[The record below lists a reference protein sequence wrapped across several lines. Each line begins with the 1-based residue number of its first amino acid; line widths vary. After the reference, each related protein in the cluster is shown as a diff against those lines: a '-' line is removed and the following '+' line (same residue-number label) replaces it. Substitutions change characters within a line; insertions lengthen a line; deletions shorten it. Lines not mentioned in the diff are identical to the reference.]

1 MAEQDDVMSPIGMVK
16 VLEQELAGRQVL
28 LQRLQ
33 DYHDGKHRLA
43 FTSQKFRDAFGG
55 MFSAFA
61 DNWCQLVVDAVEE
74 RLNVEG
80 FRYGADPKSDK
91 DAWLIWQANG
101 LDAESQLAHSEAL
114 IKGDAYAI
122 VWGDDEGNPKIS
134 IESPRDVVVAF
145 APGNRKKRVAALK
158 RWRDD
163 DGYHCTLF
171 TADFV
176 YKFDKDDNSVN
187 ADWKPAMTTTEPWP
201 LPNPLGIVP
210 VVPITNR
217 ASLTSSYGVSEFLNV
232 IPQQDAVNKLVADML
247 IASEYIA
254 YPQRYVTGMEIPI
267 DENTGRAIAPFNI
280 SADKLLVAEDPA
292 AKFGS
297 LTAGDLQ
304 NYVTGIET
312 LVQHIASQ
320 TRTPPHYFYLNG
332 NFPSGDAIKS
342 AETGLVAK
350 TRRKMRFF
358 GESWEEVMRLC
369 FKVLNDPRGDVTT
382 TETVWADPEYR
393 SEAELADALLKR
405 SAIGV
410 PRQQLWED
418 AGYSQ
423 TQIARFQS
431 MEAGDILNQALAA
444 QPQTTAV
451 SPVGTVEP
459 VPVTPLKPEEPKQ

>member
-1 MAEQDDVMSPIGMVK
+1 MDITEALRLVEI
-16 VLEQELAGRQVL
+16 LEQELAGRQTT
-28 LQRLQ
+28 LQRLA

-43 FTSQKFRDAFGG
+43 FTSQKFREAFGG

-80 FRYGADPKSDK
+80 FRYGTDPNADG
-91 DAWLIWQANG
+91 DAWKIWQANG

-114 IKGDAYAI
+114 IKGDSFAI

-145 APGNRKKRVAALK
+145 KPGNRKHRVAALK
-158 RWRDD
+158 RWT
-163 DGYHCTLF
+163 DGDETHATLF
-171 TADFV
+171 TSDFV
-176 YKFDKDDNSVN
+176 WKFEKANK
-187 ADWKPAMTTTEPWP
+187 ADGKWLPDIDPNEAWP
-201 LPNPLGIVP
+201 LPNPLGVVP
-210 VVPITNR
+210 VVPLTNR
-217 ASLTSSYGVSEFLNV
+217 ASLTSAYGVSEFLTV

-247 IASEYIA
+247 IASEFIA
-254 YPQRYVTGMEIPI
+254 YPQRYVTGLEVQV
-267 DENTGRAIAPFNI
+267 DEVTGRAIAPFNV
-280 SADKLLVAEDPA
+280 ALDKLLVAEDPA

-297 LTAGDLQ
+297 LSAGDLN
-304 NYVTGIET
+304 NYVQGIEL

-320 TRTPPHYFYLNG
+320 TRTPPHYFYLSG

-358 GESWEEVMRLC
+358 GEGWEEVMRLS
-369 FKVLNDPRGDVTT
+369 FKVLGDPRGDIIDA
-382 TETVWADPEYR
+382 ETIWADPEYR
-393 SEAELADALLKR
+393 SESELADALIKR

-418 AGYSQ
+418 AGYTQ
-423 TQIARFQS
+423 TQISRFKAF
-431 MEAGDILNQALAA
+431 EAEDTLSNLLAPA
-444 QPQTTAV
+444 PQVAPASPQTPLG
-451 SPVGTVEP
+451 SPN
-459 VPVTPLKPEEPKQ
+459 TPAGE

>member
-1 MAEQDDVMSPIGMVK
+1 MVK
-16 VLEQELAGRQVL
+16 TLEQELAGRQVL

-33 DYHDGKHRLA
+33 DYHDGRHRLA

-80 FRYGADPKSDK
+80 FRHGNDPKSDA
-91 DAWLIWQANG
+91 DAWQIWQRNG

-122 VWGDDEGNPKIS
+122 VWGDADGQPKVS

-145 APGNRKKRVAALK
+145 APGDRKTRVAALK

-163 DGYHCTLF
+163 DGMHATLF
-171 TADFV
+171 TPDFV
-176 YKFDKDDNSVN
+176 FKFEKDDSANG
-187 ADWKPAMTTTEPWP
+187 DWLPDTEDGMPWP
-201 LPNPLGIVP
+201 MPNPLGVVP

-217 ASLTSSYGVSEFLNV
+217 GSLTSAYGVSEFLNV
-232 IPQQDAVNKLVADML
+232 IPQQDAVNKLLADML
-247 IASEYIA
+247 VASEFIA

-267 DENTGRAIAPFNI
+267 DENTGRATAPFNV
-280 SADKLLVAEDPA
+280 SLDKLLIAEDPA

-297 LTAGDLQ
+297 LSAGDLG

-320 TRTPPHYFYLNG
+320 TRTPPHYFFLGG

-350 TRRKMRFF
+350 SRRKMRFF

-369 FKVLNDPRGDVTT
+369 FKVLGDPRGDLQDS
-382 TETVWADPEYR
+382 ETIWADPEYR
-393 SEAELADALLKR
+393 SEAELADALIKR

-410 PRQQLWED
+410 PQQQLWED

-423 TQIARFQS
+423 TQISRFKAMQAED
-431 MEAGDILNQALAA
+431 MLNQALAA
-444 QPQTTAV
+444 PAQAPLGSPA
-451 SPVGTVEP
+451 SPVAPPAVAPAP
-459 VPVTPLKPEEPKQ
+459 VGEGQAS

>member
-1 MAEQDDVMSPIGMVK
+1 LAETDDTSSPLGMVK
-16 VLEQELAGRQVL
+16 TLEQELGSRQVM

-55 MFSAFA
+55 MFSSFA
-61 DNWCQLVVDAVEE
+61 DNWMQLVVDAVEE

-80 FRYGADPKSDK
+80 FRYGTDPKSDK
-91 DAWLIWQANG
+91 DAWLIWQANC

-122 VWGDDEGNPKIS
+122 VWGDDEGNPKVS

-145 APGNRKKRVAALK
+145 EPGNRKRRIAALK
-158 RWRDD
+158 KWRDD
-163 DGYHCTLF
+163 DGFHATLF
-171 TADFV
+171 TENFV
-176 YKFDKDDNSVN
+176 YKFDKDDRDVN
-187 ADWKPAMTTTEPWP
+187 GDWKPALTTSEPWP
-201 LPNPLGIVP
+201 LPNPMGEVP
-210 VVPITNR
+210 VVPLTNR
-217 ASLTSSYGVSEFLNV
+217 ASLTSHYGVSEFLNA
-232 IPQQDAVNKLVADML
+232 IPIQDAVNKLVADML
-247 IASEYIA
+247 IASEYISF
-254 YPQRYVTGMEIPI
+254 PQRYVTGMEIPI
-267 DENTGRAIAPFNI
+267 DENTGRPIAPFNI
-280 SADKLLVAEDPA
+280 ASDRLLVAEDPA

-297 LTAGDLQ
+297 LAAGDLQ

-369 FKVLNDPRGDVTT
+369 FKVLNDPRGEVINS
-382 TETVWADPEYR
+382 ETIWADPEYR
-393 SEAELADALLKR
+393 SEAELADALIKR

-418 AGYSQ
+418 AGYTQ
-423 TQIARFQS
+423 TQIARFQA
-431 MEAGDILNQALAA
+431 MEAGDALNQALGIVPASS
-444 QPQTTAV
+444 QPSTGAPAPSV
-451 SPVGTVEP
+451 
-459 VPVTPLKPEEPKQ
+459 LKPEEQS

>member
-1 MAEQDDVMSPIGMVK
+1 MAEQDDVMSPLGMVK

-55 MFSAFA
+55 MFSSFA

-74 RLNVEG
+74 RLNIEG
-80 FRYGADPKSDK
+80 FRYGSDPKSDR
-91 DAWLIWQANG
+91 DAWRIWQANS
-101 LDAESQLAHSEAL
+101 LDAESQLGHSEAL

-122 VWGDDEGNPKIS
+122 VWGDDDGQPKVS

-145 APGNRKKRVAALK
+145 APGNRRTRVAALK

-171 TADFV
+171 TPNYV
-176 YKFDKDDNSVN
+176 YKYDKDDKDVN
-187 ADWKPAMTTTEPWP
+187 GDWKPCMTTFEPWP
-201 LPNPLGIVP
+201 LPNPLGVVP
-210 VVPITNR
+210 VVPVTNR
-217 ASLTSSYGVSEFLNV
+217 GSLTSAYGVSEFLNV
-232 IPQQDAVNKLVADML
+232 IPQQDAINKLVADML
-247 IASEYIA
+247 IASEFIA
-254 YPQRYVTGMEIPI
+254 YPQRWVTGMEIKV
-267 DENTGRAIAPFNI
+267 DENTGRPIAPFNV
-280 SADKLLVAEDPA
+280 ALDKILVAEDPA

-297 LTAGDLQ
+297 LSAGDLA

-369 FKVLNDPRGDVTT
+369 FKVLDDPRGDVIDS
-382 TETVWADPEYR
+382 ETVWADPEYR
-393 SEAELADALLKR
+393 SEAELADALIKR

-423 TQIARFQS
+423 TQIARFQA
-431 MEAGDILNQALAA
+431 MEAGDALNQALGINSNA
-444 QPQTTAV
+444 TTV

-459 VPVTPLKPEEPKQ
+459 SIAKD

>member
-1 MAEQDDVMSPIGMVK
+1 MDNDAQSPVEMVK
-16 VLEQELAGRQVL
+16 VLEQELASRQVL

-55 MFSAFA
+55 MFASFA

-80 FRYGADPKSDK
+80 FRFGTDPKSDK
-91 DAWLIWQANG
+91 DAWTIWQANC
-101 LDAESQLAHSEAL
+101 LDAESQLAHSESL

-122 VWGDDEGNPKIS
+122 VWGDDEGNPKVS

-163 DGYHCTLF
+163 DGFHCTLF
-171 TADFV
+171 TPDFV
-176 YKFDKDDNSVN
+176 YKFDKDDRNVN
-187 ADWKPAMTTTEPWP
+187 GDWKPAMITSEPWP
-201 LPNPLGIVP
+201 LPNPLGVVP
-210 VVPITNR
+210 VVPLTNR
-217 ASLTSSYGVSEFLNV
+217 GSLTSSYGVSEFLNV
-232 IPQQDAVNKLVADML
+232 IPQQDAVNKLLADML

-267 DENTGRAIAPFNI
+267 DETTGRPIAPFNV
-280 SADKLLVAEDPA
+280 SLDKLLVAEDPA

-369 FKVLNDPRGDVTT
+369 FAVLNDPRASIIDS
-382 TETVWADPEYR
+382 ETIWADPEYR
-393 SEAELADALLKR
+393 SEAELADALIKR

-410 PRQQLWED
+410 PKQQLWED
-418 AGYSQ
+418 AGYTQ
-423 TQIARFQS
+423 TQIARFQA
-431 MEAGDILNQALAA
+431 MEASDWLNQALSAPA
-444 QPQTTAV
+444 QPVANSPQPAV
-451 SPVGTVEP
+451 GAPAPSVM
-459 VPVTPLKPEEPKQ
+459 KPEETNG

>member
-1 MAEQDDVMSPIGMVK
+1 MAEQDDMMSPIGMVK
-16 VLEQELAGRQVL
+16 VLEQELASRQVL

-55 MFSAFA
+55 MFASFA

-80 FRYGADPKSDK
+80 FRYGTDPNADK
-91 DAWLIWQANG
+91 DAWLIWQANS
-101 LDAESQLAHSEAL
+101 LDAESQLAHSESL
-114 IKGDAYAI
+114 IKGDAFAI
-122 VWGDDEGNPKIS
+122 VWGDDNGQPKVS
-134 IESPRDVVVAF
+134 IESPRDVVVAYE
-145 APGNRKKRVAALK
+145 PGNRRRRIAALK
-158 RWRDD
+158 KWRDE

-171 TADFV
+171 TPNFV
-176 YKFDKDDNSVN
+176 YKYDKDDQDVN
-187 ADWKPAMTTTEPWP
+187 GDWKPYLTTTEPWP
-201 LPNPLGIVP
+201 LPNPLGVVP
-210 VVPITNR
+210 VVPVTNR
-217 ASLTSSYGVSEFLNV
+217 GSLTSSYGVSEFLNV
-232 IPQQDAVNKLVADML
+232 IPQQDAVNKLLADML

-254 YPQRYVTGMEIPI
+254 YPQRYVTGMEIPV
-267 DENTGRAIAPFNI
+267 DENTGRPIAPFNV
-280 SADKLLVAEDPA
+280 SLDKLLVAEDPA

-320 TRTPPHYFYLNG
+320 TRTPPHYFYLGG

-350 TRRKMRFF
+350 TRRKMRFY
-358 GESWEEVMRLC
+358 GEAWEEVMRLC
-369 FKVLNDPRGDVTT
+369 FKVLGDPRGNETT
-382 TETVWADPEYR
+382 TETIWADPEYR
-393 SEAELADALLKR
+393 SESELADALIKR

-418 AGYSQ
+418 AGYTQ
-423 TQIARFQS
+423 TQISRFKA
-431 MEAGDILNQALAA
+431 MEAEDTLNQALNITPNVPSA
-444 QPQTTAV
+444 TSG
-451 SPVGTVEP
+451 SPVATTNLSVAPTEQA
-459 VPVTPLKPEEPKQ
+459 KA

>member
-1 MAEQDDVMSPIGMVK
+1 MAELDDVQSPIGMVK

-28 LQRLQ
+28 LQRLA

-55 MFSAFA
+55 MFSSFA

-80 FRYGADPKSDK
+80 FRYGADPKSDR
-91 DAWLIWQANG
+91 DAWAIWQANG

-122 VWGDDEGNPKIS
+122 VWGDDDGQPKIS

-158 RWRDD
+158 RWRDE
-163 DGYHCTLF
+163 DGYHCVLF
-171 TADFV
+171 TPDFV
-176 YKFDKDDNSVN
+176 YKFDRDDDDANGE
-187 ADWKPAMTTTEPWP
+187 WKPFITTAEPWP
-201 LPNPLGIVP
+201 LPNPLGVVP

-217 ASLTSSYGVSEFLNV
+217 ASLTSAYGVSEFLNV
-232 IPQQDAVNKLVADML
+232 IPQQDAVNKLLADML

-267 DENTGRAIAPFNI
+267 DENTGRPIAPFNV
-280 SADKLLVAEDPA
+280 SLDKLLVAEDPA

-320 TRTPPHYFYLNG
+320 TRTPPHYFYLTG

-369 FKVLNDPRGDVTT
+369 FKVLNDPRGDVQDS
-382 TETVWADPEYR
+382 ETVWADPEYR
-393 SEAELADALLKR
+393 SEAELADALIKR

-423 TQIARFQS
+423 TQIARFQA
-431 MEAGDILNQALAA
+431 MEAGDALNAALGLTQ
-444 QPQTTAV
+444 QPTAV

-459 VPVTPLKPEEPKQ
+459 TPAPTPTSGEVQA

>member
-1 MAEQDDVMSPIGMVK
+1 MDNDAPQSPVEMVK
-16 VLEQELAGRQVL
+16 TLEQELAGRQVL

-33 DYHDGKHRLA
+33 DYHDGRHRLA

-80 FRYGADPKSDK
+80 FRHGNDPKSDA
-91 DAWLIWQANG
+91 DAWQIWQRNG

-122 VWGDDEGNPKIS
+122 VWGDADGQPKVS

-145 APGNRKKRVAALK
+145 APGDRKTRVAALK

-163 DGYHCTLF
+163 DGMHATLF
-171 TADFV
+171 TPDFV
-176 YKFDKDDNSVN
+176 FKFEKDDSANG
-187 ADWKPAMTTTEPWP
+187 DWLPDTEDGMPWP
-201 LPNPLGIVP
+201 MPNPLGVVP

-217 ASLTSSYGVSEFLNV
+217 GSLTSAYGVSEFLNV
-232 IPQQDAVNKLVADML
+232 IPQQDAVNKLLADML
-247 IASEYIA
+247 VASEFIA

-267 DENTGRAIAPFNI
+267 DENTGRATAPFNV
-280 SADKLLVAEDPA
+280 SLDKLLIAEDPA

-297 LTAGDLQ
+297 LSAGDLG

-320 TRTPPHYFYLNG
+320 TRTPPHYFFLGG

-350 TRRKMRFF
+350 SRRKMRFF

-369 FKVLNDPRGDVTT
+369 FKVLGDPRGDLQDS
-382 TETVWADPEYR
+382 ETIWADPEYR
-393 SEAELADALLKR
+393 SEAELADALIKR

-410 PRQQLWED
+410 PQQQLWED

-423 TQIARFQS
+423 TQISRFKAMQAED
-431 MEAGDILNQALAA
+431 MLNQALAA
-444 QPQTTAV
+444 PAQAPLGSPA
-451 SPVGTVEP
+451 SPVAPPAVAPAP
-459 VPVTPLKPEEPKQ
+459 VGEGQAS